1 MIGQMISH
9 YKVTEKIGEGGMG
22 VVYKAL
28 DTNLDRYVALKFF
41 PETAT
46 PSKRDKQR
54 FIREAKS
61 AAALNH
67 PNVCTIHNVDEF
79 ENRQFIVME
88 YVAGETLR
96 EKMKA
101 GALPTETA
109 LDYAL
114 QIAEAV
120 SAAHRQQIIHR
131 DIKPENIM
139 IDSEGRVK
147 VMDFGLAKFRD
158 TGDITKTGDTV
169 GTTAYMSP
177 EQTKGRNI
185 DHRTDIWS
193 LGIVLYEMFSGR
205 KPFFSEYPQAVIYSI
220 LNEEPEP
227 INEIKPELPEGLTA
241 IIRRA
246 LEKSPENRYQGIEQ
260 LHDDLE
266 KLYAP
271 EGYRTG
277 TISTGNLTG
286 ASGLKERIL
295 SPVPMATV
303 GTLIIVVLG
312 WLLFM
317 PQEKIGFEE
326 RDWIMVTDFDN
337 RTDEDDFSQF
347 LNTILEV
354 GLNQSAYVNLYNR
367 QQVLNILNN
376 DLEISGVKTLT
387 MDVVTKAADEEN
399 VGVIITPT
407 IEQEDSSYILEADI
421 RDITSGVTREMDP
434 VRAENKD
441 AILKAMDQFSKQ
453 IRLELGEPQSGI
465 SENYTPII
473 QATTSSLE
481 ALKLYAE
488 GMKLRI
494 YDEQTGYNLV
504 EQAVE
509 LDPKFALAHAELG
522 MHYYINGQRQEGEAH
537 FQKAL
542 EQMDRL
548 TVRERL
554 WIRAVVEDWRGDR
567 EKAIENY
574 KSYLSQYPDDYTA
587 WWRLGYTYLITGK
600 YQNCIDAY
608 SGVVEFNPDDPS
620 AFINLATCNKAL
632 EQNEQALE
640 YYNRAFE
647 INPDMKKGMYV
658 NNEYGFMLVEM
669 GKLEE
674 ARETFELMLSEK
686 DKKAR
691 GLRSLALLNTFTGHF
706 SKAIDQFKEAAL
718 INKSNG
724 IKLSE
729 YRDRMYLARAYK
741 VKGMEKEFNQELD
754 EIDQLMENMD
764 LSPSWLASA
773 GQLYARN
780 QMLDKAEQ
788 ILERIEQNI
797 GNIVATSAVS
807 RNTNQDQAFYY
818 LVKGEID
825 LARKNFEEA
834 RESLVIAHNILE
846 MPEVLA
852 YSYYQTGEW
861 EKAKENYL
869 AVLEEKSLNNETQL
883 EWILAHY
890 RLAKV
895 YEQQENTE
903 QAQSYYQQFVD
914 IWKNGDED
922 IEKLQ
927 KARKRMQIL

>member
-46 PSKRDKQR
+46 PSQRDKQR

-227 INEIKPELPEGLTA
+227 INEINPELPEGLTA

-277 TISTGNLTG
+277 TISTGSLTG

-890 RLAKV
+890 QLAKI

-927 KARKRMQIL
+927 EARKRMQIL

>member
-1 MIGQMISH
+1 MISH
-9 YKVTEKIGEGGMG
+9 YKITEKLGEGGMG

-28 DTNLDRYVALKFF
+28 DTNLDRHVALKFF
-41 PETAT
+41 PESAT
-46 PSKRDKQR
+46 PSPKDKQR

-67 PNVCTIHNVDEF
+67 PNVCTIHNADEF
-79 ENRQFIVME
+79 ENRQYIVME
-88 YVAGETLR
+88 YVEGETLR
-96 EKMKA
+96 KKMES
-101 GALPTETA
+101 GPLSISTR
-109 LDYAL
+109 LDYAI
-114 QIAEAV
+114 QIADALK
-120 SAAHRQQIIHR
+120 SAHGRQIVHR

-139 IDSEGRVK
+139 IDAEGRVK
-147 VMDFGLAKFRD
+147 VMDFGLAKFKN
-158 TGDITKTGDTV
+158 TGDITKTGDTL

-177 EQTKGRNI
+177 EQARGKNI

-193 LGIVLYEMFSGR
+193 LGIILYEMFSGR

-220 LNEEPEP
+220 LNEEPDRIEE
-227 INEIKPELPEGLTA
+227 INPDLPAGLST
-241 IIRRA
+241 IIHKA
-246 LEKSPENRYQGIEQ
+246 LEKDPDKRYREV
-260 LHDDLE
+260 E
-266 KLYAP
+266 KLQEDFTEIKQMIGTTASQSASS
-271 EGYRTG
+271 GIGIASSTTG
-277 TISTGNLTG
+277 F
-286 ASGLKERIL
+286 KERVL
-295 SPVPMATV
+295 SPVPITV
-303 GTLIIVVLG
+303 VGIIAVILLG
-312 WLLFM
+312 FYFFF
-317 PQEKIGFEE
+317 PNQKIDFEE
-326 RDWIMVTDFDN
+326 RDWVMITDFEN
-337 RTDEDDFSQF
+337 RTDEADFSQF

-387 MDVVTKAADEEN
+387 MDVVTKAAVEEN

-407 IEQEDSSYILEADI
+407 IEQEDNSYILAANI
-421 RDITSGVTREMDP
+421 RDITTGTTREVDP

-494 YDEQTGYNLV
+494 YDEQTGYDLV

-522 MHYYINGQRQEGEAH
+522 MHYYIRGKRQEGEEH

-542 EQMDRL
+542 EQMGRL

-620 AFINLATCNKAL
+620 AFVNLATCNKAL

-691 GLRSLALLNTFTGHF
+691 GLRSLALLNTYTGHF

-724 IKLSE
+724 IELSE

-741 VKGMEKEFNQELD
+741 VKGMEEEFNRELE
-754 EIDQLMENMD
+754 EINQLMENMD

-780 QMLDKAEQ
+780 NMLDKAEE
-788 ILERIEQNI
+788 ILSRIKQNI

-818 LVKGEID
+818 LLKGEVE

-852 YSYYQTGEW
+852 YCYYQTGEW
-861 EKAKENYL
+861 GKAKENYL

-883 EWILAHY
+883 DWILAHY
-890 RLAKV
+890 RLAKI

-903 QAQSYYQQFVD
+903 QAQSYYQKFMN

-927 KARKRMQIL
+927 EARKRMQIL